1 MKSIVEINS
10 EPSRQLALELFM
22 QSWNQRAWEYQK
34 QLFESRH
41 ELYRNFVVER
51 QAGTTYG
58 LTADAITMALE
69 TERLQVIVAANQLQ
83 ALIYKH
89 YLKVLVS
96 ELFSEQLE
104 KWLLKNFRFVA
115 PVQLAKA
122 LIGQSAWDVYVTDYL
137 WLSNGAVSQV
147 LRQVKCQ
154 APVRQTWVTT
164 LPNDAKYQLL
174 VKASPV

>member
-1 MKSIVEINS
+1 MNS
-10 EPSRQLALELFM
+10 ESSRQLALEQFM

-34 QLFESRH
+34 QLFASRH

-69 TERLQVIVAANQLQ
+69 TERLQVIVAATQLQ

-89 YLKVLVS
+89 YLKVLVMQ
-96 ELFSEQLE
+96 LVSEQIE
-104 KWLLKNFRFVA
+104 QWLLKNFRFVA
-115 PVQLAKA
+115 PMQLGKA
-122 LIGQSAWDVYVTDYL
+122 VIGQSVWDVYVTDYL

-147 LRQVKCQ
+147 LQRLKCQ

-164 LPNDAKYQLL
+164 VPNHAKYQLL